1 MSHNVLQAK
10 NLSWSVDQLNIIQ
23 NIDFSI
29 AVGETVAIVGPNGAG
44 KTSLLKCLYGEHR
57 DYSGQISIEGKSLN
71 QISPRQVAKKIA
83 VVSQHAES
91 VFNLTTLDIVSMGL
105 IPHKGLFD
113 STTGADHIKIS
124 QALEKVDLLDK
135 QDQYFNTLSGGEQQ
149 RVLIARAIVQSPD
162 LLIMDEPTNHLDIYY
177 QHQILQLAKKLKI
190 TLLLTIHD
198 LNLAA
203 QYCDRIVLIANGK
216 LCADD
221 TPEIVFNQK
230 LLSRVF
236 KLDCHVDKNPF
247 TQAPRITFSGN
258 ANFSDNRNLSGNSN
272 DSAMKSTDDMES
284 INND

>member
-1 MSHNVLQAK
+1 MSHTVLQAK
-10 NLSWSVDQLNIIQ
+10 RLSWAVDQLTIIQ
-23 NIDFSI
+23 NVDFSI
-29 AVGETVAIVGPNGAG
+29 KAGETVAIVGPNGAG

-57 DYSGQISIEGKSLN
+57 NYTGQISLKGKPLN

-91 VFNLTTLDIVSMGL
+91 VFNLTTLDIVAMGL
-105 IPHKGLFD
+105 IPHKGIFD
-113 STTGADHIKIS
+113 STTAADHIKIS
-124 QALEKVDLLDK
+124 QALDKVDLLNK

-203 QYCDRIVLIANGK
+203 QYCDRIVLIDNGK

-236 KLDCHVDKNPF
+236 KLDCHIDKNPF
-247 TQAPRITFSGN
+247 TQSPRITFSGN
-258 ANFSDNRNLSGNSN
+258 SHNNCNNQQTTNN
-272 DSAMKSTDDMES
+272 DDAEL

>member
-1 MSHNVLQAK
+1 MSHTILQAK
-10 NLSWSVDQLNIIQ
+10 NICWAVDQLPIIQ

-29 AVGETVAIVGPNGAG
+29 LAGETVGIVGPNGAG

-57 DYSGQISIEGKSLN
+57 NYTGQISIKGKPLE
-71 QISPRQVAKKIA
+71 QISPRQVAKRVA

-113 STTGADHIKIS
+113 TTSDADHVQIT
-124 QALEKVDLLDK
+124 QALKKVDLLDK
-135 QDQYFNTLSGGEQQ
+135 QHQYFNTLSGGEQQ

-177 QHQILQLAKKLKI
+177 QHQILQLAKKLNI

-203 QYCDRIVLIANGK
+203 QYCDRIVLIANGR
-216 LCADD
+216 LYADD
-221 TPEIVFNQK
+221 IPERVFNKK
-230 LLSRVF
+230 LLSKVF
-236 KLDCHVDKNPF
+236 KLDCHIDKNPF
-247 TQAPRITFSGN
+247 TQSPRITFSGN
-258 ANFSDNRNLSGNSN
+258 NMNTIESKNI
-272 DSAMKSTDDMES
+272 ES
-284 INND
+284 IKHD